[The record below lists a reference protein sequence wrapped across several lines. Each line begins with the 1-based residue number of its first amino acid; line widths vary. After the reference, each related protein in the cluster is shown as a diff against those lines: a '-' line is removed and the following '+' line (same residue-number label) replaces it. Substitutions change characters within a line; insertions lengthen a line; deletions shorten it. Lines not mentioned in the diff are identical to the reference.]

1 MVARFHDMPFGARVT
16 PQGVHFRLWAPDC
29 AQVSLCLAQAAEQGE
44 HGQPE
49 HTEHILPMNPCEDGW
64 FEFATAV
71 ATAGTRYR
79 FRVSDGLR
87 VPDPASRFNPGDV
100 HAASEVIDPA
110 AFDWKDDGW
119 QGLPWEQAVIYELHV
134 GTFSPGGTFTGVTE
148 RLDYIAAL
156 GVTAIELMPI
166 ADFPGA
172 RGWGYDGVL
181 PYAPDSRYG
190 RPEDLKTLIQA
201 AHERGLMVLL
211 DVVYNHFGP
220 EGNYLHAYAKEFF
233 TERHH
238 TPWGAAI
245 NFDGPASRNVREFF
259 IHNAL
264 YWLQEYRFD
273 GLRLDAVHAI
283 VDDSKPH
290 ILTELAQ
297 RVKASIGNER
307 RVHLILENDEN
318 QARYL
323 GHGGRDDRYVAQW
336 DDDMHHALHVL
347 ATGEKDGYY
356 RDYADEPVRLLGRC
370 LTEGFAFQGEPSSYR
385 HDAPRG
391 EASAH
396 LPPQAFIAFLQC
408 HDQIGNR
415 AFGER
420 IAQIASG
427 PAVRAAVAIILLA
440 PAIPMLFMGEE
451 FGATSP
457 FRFFCDFSGE
467 LGKAVTQGRR
477 REFARFARFA
487 EQGAQSAIPDPN
499 AEETFLASKLEWSTL
514 DGDAQAAW
522 LAYYRRLL
530 KLRREMIAPR
540 LQGMKGH
547 SGKAEVFEPS
557 MLHVRWRLGDG
568 SMLQLLANLSSREA
582 CLPGPEK
589 AVEETI
595 FETMPE
601 ASTPGRLPPWGV
613 RWTLQAAGPECSGEA
628 SLRETDFK
636 ETHEQSA

>member
-1 MVARFHDMPFGARVT
+1 MPFGARIT
-16 PQGVHFRLWAPDC
+16 PRGVHFRLWAPGR
-29 AQVSLCLAQAAEQGE
+29 AQISLCLAQEHDEDGGHGE

-49 HTEHILPMNPCEDGW
+49 HTLPMEPCEDGW
-64 FEFATAV
+64 FELTERCCC
-71 ATAGTRYR
+71 GTLRYR
-79 FRVSDGLR
+79 FQVSDDLR
-87 VPDPASRFNPGDV
+87 VADPASRFNPDDV
-100 HAASEVIDPA
+100 HGASEVVDPA
-110 AFDWKDDGW
+110 VFDWKDDGW
-119 QGLPWEQAVIYELHV
+119 QGRPWEQAVIYELHV
-134 GTFSPGGTFTGVTE
+134 GTFSPAGTFAGVTE

-156 GVTAIELMPI
+156 GVTAIELMPV
-166 ADFPGA
+166 ADFSGE

-220 EGNYLHAYAKEFF
+220 DGNYLHVYAKEFF

-245 NFDGPASRNVREFF
+245 NFDGPGNRNVREFF

-264 YWLQEYRFD
+264 YWLHEYHLD

-283 VDDSKPH
+283 IDDSEPH
-290 ILTELAQ
+290 ILAELAQ
-297 RVKASIGNER
+297 RVQASTANR
-307 RVHLILENDEN
+307 RQVHLILENDAN

-323 GHGGRDDRYVAQW
+323 GRSGYTAQW
-336 DDDMHHALHVL
+336 DDDIHHALHVL
-347 ATGEKDGYY
+347 ATGEEDGYY

-370 LTEGFAFQGEPSSYR
+370 LSEGFAWQGESSPYR
-385 HDAPRG
+385 DDGRRG
-391 EASAH
+391 EPSAH

-420 IAQIASG
+420 ITQVASES
-427 PAVRAAVAIILLA
+427 AVRAAAAIILLA

-451 FGATSP
+451 FGATTP

-487 EQGAQSAIPDPN
+487 DPAAQSTIPDPN
-499 AEETFLASKLEWSTL
+499 AEETFLASKLDWGTI
-514 DGDAQAAW
+514 DDAAQAA
-522 LAYYRRLL
+522 
-530 KLRREMIAPR
+530 
-540 LQGMKGH
+540 
-547 SGKAEVFEPS
+547 
-557 MLHVRWRLGDG
+557 G
-568 SMLQLLANLSSREA
+568 SPITGI
-582 CLPGPEK
+582 C
-589 AVEETI
+589 
-595 FETMPE
+595 
-601 ASTPGRLPPWGV
+601 
-613 RWTLQAAGPECSGEA
+613 
-628 SLRETDFK
+628 
-636 ETHEQSA
+636 